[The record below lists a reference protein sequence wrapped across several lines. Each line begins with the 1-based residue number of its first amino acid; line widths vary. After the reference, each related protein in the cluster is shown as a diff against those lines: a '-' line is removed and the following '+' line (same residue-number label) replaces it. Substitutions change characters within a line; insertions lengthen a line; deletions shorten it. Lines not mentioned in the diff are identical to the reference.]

1 MVLSRKV
8 IGQLLVIAVR
18 LHRAVAS
25 DSLTTPRL
33 LKESFQ
39 QRGSVEGAAIG

>member
-8 IGQLLVIAVR
+8 IGQLLVIAER
-18 LHRAVAS
+18 LHRAGAS

-33 LKESFQ
+33 LKESFRQ
-39 QRGSVEGAAIG
+39 CGSAEGAAIG